1 MGHSILDSD
10 AVFVVRIVL
19 FATLILTYIL
29 SIGFYYLQEN
39 QKNANGASGITDTDY
54 PESALPSSKGPIIKD
69 TNLKAEIV
77 FKGLAYPT
85 GMAFLDQDDILV
97 IEKDTGIV
105 RRIVNGVM
113 LQEPLLDVNV
123 ATQGHRGIL
132 GIAVSSILSSSLSLP
147 SSSLPSSSSL
157 EHEISNNNS
166 THASNTNIIKYVFLY
181 YTAAATADGED
192 IAEGKQ
198 PLGNVVYRYEFL
210 NNKLINPKLLL
221 DLPATPGSI
230 GNGGKILLGPHDK
243 NLYITIGGVSING
256 HQTKAQNVQNGR
268 DPDGTS
274 GILIITQDG
283 KEAIKN
289 GSGILGNK
297 DPINKYYAYGIWNS
311 FGIDFDPLTGKLWDT
326 ENGVV
331 FGDEINLVEPGFNS
345 GWNKIDG
352 IWLRGYAIED
362 TEDHAV
368 SSQEEANNLLVNFG
382 GKGKYSLPEFT
393 WFNDVGPTAIKF
405 FNSDKLGKQYENDI
419 FVGDIINGN
428 IYHFELDQQRTG
440 LLLSPNGPLADKVV
454 SSYDKNIDEII
465 FGKGFGGITDIQIG
479 PEDGYL
485 YILTFDKTQ
494 GTIYRMVPTT
504 TIITTAATN

>member
-1 MGHSILDSD
+1 MGYLILDSD
-10 AVFVVRIVL
+10 AAFVVRIAL
-19 FATLILTYIL
+19 FATLILTFIL

-39 QKNANGASGITDTDY
+39 QKNANAASGVTDY
-54 PESALPSSKGPIIKD
+54 PESALPSSKGPIIND

-77 FKGLAYPT
+77 FKGLTYPT

-97 IEKDTGIV
+97 IEKNTGIV

-123 ATQGHRGIL
+123 ATQGHRGML
-132 GIAVSSILSSSLSLP
+132 GIAVSNISSSLDL
-147 SSSLPSSSSL
+147 
-157 EHEISNNNS
+157 EISNSS
-166 THASNTNIIKYVFLY
+166 THSSNANTTKYVFLY

-198 PLGNVVYRYEFL
+198 PLGNVVYRYEFE

-221 DLPATPGSI
+221 NLPAIPGAI
-230 GNGGKILLGPHDK
+230 GNGGKIQLGPHDK
-243 NLYITIGGVSING
+243 NLYITIGGVGING
-256 HQTKAQNVQNGR
+256 HHTKAQNIQNGR

-274 GILIITQDG
+274 GILVITQG
-283 KEAIKN
+283 GNEAIKN

-297 DPINKYYAYGIWNS
+297 DPINKYYGYGIWNS
-311 FGIDFDPLTGKLWDT
+311 FGIDFDPITGKLWDT

-362 TEDHAV
+362 TENHAV
-368 SSQEEANNLLVNFG
+368 SSQQEANNLLEDFG
-382 GKGKYSLPEFT
+382 GKGKYSSPEFT

-405 FNSDKLGKQYENDI
+405 FNSDKLGKQYENGI

-428 IYHFELDQQRTG
+428 IYHFELNQQRTG
-440 LLLSPNGPLADKVV
+440 LLLSPNGPLVDKVV
-454 SSYDKNIDEII
+454 SSYDKNFDKII

-479 PEDGYL
+479 PDDGYL
-485 YILTFDKTQ
+485 YILTFDKTK
-494 GTIYRMVPTT
+494 GTIYRIVPT

>member
-1 MGHSILDSD
+1 MKYSRLDNTDSD
-10 AVFVVRIVL
+10 DVFVVRIVL
-19 FATLILTYIL
+19 FSTLILTYIL

-39 QKNANGASGITDTDY
+39 QKNADAASGIIDTDY

-77 FKGLAYPT
+77 FKGLTYPT
-85 GMAFLDQDDILV
+85 GMAFLNQDDILV
-97 IEKDTGIV
+97 IEKNTGIV
-105 RRIVNGVM
+105 RRIVNGVV
-113 LQEPLLDVNV
+113 LQDPLLDVNV
-123 ATQGHRGIL
+123 ATQGHRGML
-132 GIAVSSILSSSLSLP
+132 GIAVSSSSSTSSSPLSLD
-147 SSSLPSSSSL
+147 
-157 EHEISNNNS
+157 HEISNSS
-166 THASNTNIIKYVFLY
+166 THASNTNSTKYVFLY
-181 YTAAATADGED
+181 YTATATSDGED
-192 IAEGKQ
+192 ISEGKQ
-198 PLGNVVYRYEFL
+198 PLGNVVYRYEFV

-221 DLPATPGSI
+221 DLPATPGAI

-243 NLYITIGGVSING
+243 NVYITIGGVGING

-274 GILIITQDG
+274 GILVITQDG

-289 GSGILGNK
+289 GSGILGNNK
-297 DPINKYYAYGIWNS
+297 DPINKYYAYGLWNS
-311 FGIDFDPLTGKLWDT
+311 FGIDFDPITGKLWDT

-362 TEDHAV
+362 TEDHAI
-368 SSQEEANNLLVNFG
+368 SSQQQANNLLVDFD

-419 FVGDIINGN
+419 FVGDIVNGN

-440 LLLSPNGPLADKVV
+440 LLLPSNGPLADKVV
-454 SSYDKNIDEII
+454 SSYDKKSDEII
-465 FGKGFGGITDIQIG
+465 FGNGFGGITDIQIG

-494 GTIYRMVPTT
+494 GTIYRIVPTNT
-504 TIITTAATN
+504 TTTAITN

>member
-1 MGHSILDSD
+1 MEYLILDSD
-10 AVFVVRIVL
+10 AVFVIRIVL
-19 FATLILTYIL
+19 FATLILTFIL
-29 SIGFYYLQEN
+29 SFGSYYLLQEN
-39 QKNANGASGITDTDY
+39 QKNANTAFGITDY

-77 FKGLAYPT
+77 FKGLTYPT

-97 IEKDTGIV
+97 IEKDTGII

-113 LQEPLLDVNV
+113 LREPLLDVNV
-123 ATQGHRGIL
+123 ATQGHRGML
-132 GIAVSSILSSSLSLP
+132 GIAVSNISSSLD
-147 SSSLPSSSSL
+147 
-157 EHEISNNNS
+157 HKISNS
-166 THASNTNIIKYVFLY
+166 RTHLSNTNITKYVFLY
-181 YTAAATADGED
+181 YTAASTADGED

-198 PLGNVVYRYEFL
+198 PLGNVVYRYEFE

-221 DLPATPGSI
+221 DLPAIPGAI
-230 GNGGKILLGPHDK
+230 GNGGKIRLGPHDK
-243 NLYITIGGVSING
+243 NLYITIGGVGING
-256 HQTKAQNVQNGR
+256 HQTKAQNIQNGK

-274 GILIITQDG
+274 GILVITQDG
-283 KEAIKN
+283 NQAIKN
-289 GSGILGNK
+289 GSGIIGDK
-297 DPINKYYAYGIWNS
+297 DPINKYYAYGMWNS
-311 FGIDFDPLTGKLWDT
+311 FGIDFDPMTGKLWDT

-352 IWLRGYAIED
+352 IWQRGYAIED
-362 TEDHAV
+362 TENHAV
-368 SSQEEANNLLVNFG
+368 SSLQEANNLLVDFG
-382 GKGKYSLPEFT
+382 GKGKYSSPEFT

-405 FNSDKLGKQYENDI
+405 FNSDKLGKEYENDI

-440 LLLSPNGPLADKVV
+440 LSLSPNGTLVDKVV
-454 SSYDKNIDEII
+454 SSYDKNFDEII

-479 PEDGYL
+479 PDDGYL

-494 GTIYRMVPTT
+494 GTIYRIVPTT
-504 TIITTAATN
+504 PITTAGTN

>member
-1 MGHSILDSD
+1 MGYLILDSD
-10 AVFVVRIVL
+10 SIFVVRIIL
-19 FATLILTYIL
+19 FATLILTFIL

-39 QKNANGASGITDTDY
+39 QKNANTASGITDY
-54 PESALPSSKGPIIKD
+54 PESAPPSSKGPIIKD

-77 FKGLAYPT
+77 FKGLTYPT

-123 ATQGHRGIL
+123 ATQGHRGML
-132 GIAVSSILSSSLSLP
+132 GIAVSNISSSVD
-147 SSSLPSSSSL
+147 
-157 EHEISNNNS
+157 HEISNSS
-166 THASNTNIIKYVFLY
+166 THSSNTNITKYVFLY

-192 IAEGKQ
+192 ITEGKQ
-198 PLGNVVYRYEFL
+198 PLGNVVYRYEFE
-210 NNKLINPKLLL
+210 NNMLINPKLLL
-221 DLPATPGSI
+221 DLPAIPGAI
-230 GNGGKILLGPHDK
+230 GNGGKIRLGPHDK
-243 NLYITIGGVSING
+243 NLYITIGGVGING
-256 HQTKAQNVQNGR
+256 HQTNAQNVENGR

-274 GILIITQDG
+274 GILVITQDG
-283 KEAIKN
+283 NEAIKS
-289 GSGILGNK
+289 GSGILGNEY
-297 DPINKYYAYGIWNS
+297 PLNKYYAYGIWNS
-311 FGIDFDPLTGKLWDT
+311 FGIDFDPITGKLWDT

-362 TEDHAV
+362 TENHVV
-368 SSQEEANNLLVNFG
+368 SSQQETNNLLVDFG
-382 GKGKYSLPEFT
+382 GKGKYSSPEFT

-440 LLLSPNGPLADKVV
+440 LLLSPNGPLVDKVV
-454 SSYDKNIDEII
+454 SSYDKNFDEII

-494 GTIYRMVPTT
+494 GKIYRIVPSTT
-504 TIITTAATN
+504 TS